1 MSALKRCAIIILV
14 PVMLT
19 GCFASKSFVTFEVL
33 EPALIT
39 YPPLVRKTG
48 YLNRAPVVR
57 NKYSNVNTIATDSRN
72 VSIIDTIVSNNIR
85 KGFHEATQLTEI
97 GYMDE
102 ILFLEARKNDTIG
115 QAEVFDFDEREQL
128 LDFYSLD
135 ALIALEYYHLQ
146 LTRSYSYYDFFSGE
160 YLQEFRLIM
169 ETLWRLYVNDSI
181 APYDEYRGIDTLY
194 YYNRSSM
201 PSEEYISVTSVIR
214 EGSADVGFR
223 YGIKHI
229 PLWTEVSRVVFRGG
243 ERELLEAAEYT
254 DRGEW
259 EKAAEIWKVM
269 TENTSERI
277 SARAFHNLAIFYELQ
292 DDIPTASNYADRA
305 YALWKNRYIQ
315 NYKKQLKQRLAE
327 QEVVLKQ
334 IR

>member
-1 MSALKRCAIIILV
+1 
-14 PVMLT
+14 MLT
-19 GCFASKSFVTFEVL
+19 GCFASKSFVNFEVL

-39 YPPLVRKTG
+39 YPQHVSNTG
-48 YLNRAPVVR
+48 FLNRAPVVR
-57 NKYSNVNTIATDSRN
+57 NKYSNVNSLLTDSRN
-72 VSIIDTIVSNNIR
+72 AKIIDTIVSNNIR
-85 KGFHEATQLTEI
+85 KGFYEASQLTET

-102 ILFLEARKNDTIG
+102 IPYLEARRNDTIG
-115 QAEVFDFDEREQL
+115 QAEVFDFDERERL

-160 YLQEFRLIM
+160 YLQEFRLTM

-181 APYDEYRGIDTLY
+181 APYDEYLGIDTLY

-201 PSEEYISVTSVIR
+201 PREEYLSVTSVIR

-223 YGIKHI
+223 YGIRHI

-243 ERELLEAAEYT
+243 ERELLEAASHT

-259 EKAAEIWKVM
+259 EKAVEIWKEL
-269 TENTSERI
+269 TGDTSDRI
-277 SARAFHNLAIFYELQ
+277 AARAFHNLAIYYELQ
-292 DDIPTASNYADRA
+292 DDILTASNYADRA
-305 YALWKNRYIQ
+305 YALWKNRYIK
-315 NYKKQLKQRLAE
+315 NYKQQLEQRLTE
-327 QEVVLKQ
+327 QEILLKQ